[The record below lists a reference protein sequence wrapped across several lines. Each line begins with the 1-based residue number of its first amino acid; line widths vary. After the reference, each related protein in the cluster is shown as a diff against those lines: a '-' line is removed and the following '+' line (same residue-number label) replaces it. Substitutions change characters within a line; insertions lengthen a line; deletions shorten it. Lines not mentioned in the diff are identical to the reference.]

1 MTIVAHSHSF
11 VIGVDTHA
19 KSHTYAVIDA
29 ANGELLGCQL
39 FPTTAKGM
47 ARAIAWAGRLSS
59 GEATTLWSIEC
70 IATYGAK
77 LARAV
82 SDAGYEVVEAPRIS
96 TKSRRGIGKSDPID
110 AQAIATATR
119 SLDDDQ
125 LRRPRADDGIR
136 QALRVL
142 VAAREQM
149 AQEKTMNTNALT
161 ALLRVN
167 DLGIDARK
175 PLTLAQIGEISRWR
189 SREEPIARVV
199 ARDEAIRLARQI
211 LAFQETLTT
220 NQKRMIELI
229 AQSPAAPLLEE
240 PGVGAYTAAIMITAW
255 SHPGRVRSEAAFAA
269 LAGVS
274 PIPAS
279 SGNTI
284 RHRLNRGGD
293 RRLNRALHVIAMSRM
308 QHHDNTKTYVE
319 KRLTEGRSKREIRRC
334 LKRYLGRHFYRTLN
348 ALHSAG
354 STT

>member
-1 MTIVAHSHSF
+1 MTIVAHSRPF

-29 ANGELLGCQL
+29 TNGQLLGCQQ

-70 IATYGAK
+70 TATYGAK

-82 SDAGYEVVEAPRIS
+82 TEAGYEVVEAPRIS
-96 TKSRRGIGKSDPID
+96 TKARRGIGKSDPLD
-110 AQAIATATR
+110 AQAIAAAVL
-119 SLDDDQ
+119 SLDEDQ
-125 LRRPRADDGIR
+125 LRHPRADDGVR

-149 AQEKTMNTNALT
+149 TQEKTMNTNALT

-175 PLTLAQIGEISRWR
+175 PLTLTQIGEISRWR
-189 SREEPIARVV
+189 GRDEPIALVV
-199 ARDEAIRLARQI
+199 ARDEAIRLARQV
-211 LAFQETLTT
+211 LAFHEALTA
-220 NQKRMIELI
+220 NQARMTQLI
-229 AQSPAAPLLEE
+229 TQSPAAPILDA
-240 PGVGAYTAAIMITAW
+240 PGVGAYTAAILITAW
-255 SHPGRVRSEAAFAA
+255 SHPGRVRNEAAFAA

-279 SGNTI
+279 SGNTV

-308 QHHDNTKTYVE
+308 QYHTETKAYVE
-319 KRLTEGRSKREIRRC
+319 KRLAEGRSKREIRRC
-334 LKRYLGRHFYRTLN
+334 LKRYLGRHFYRELN
-348 ALHSAG
+348 HLHHDA

>member
-149 AQEKTMNTNALT
+149 AQEKTPTRSPPCCAST
-161 ALLRVN
+161 
-167 DLGIDARK
+167 
-175 PLTLAQIGEISRWR
+175 TLA
-189 SREEPIARVV
+189 
-199 ARDEAIRLARQI
+199 
-211 LAFQETLTT
+211 
-220 NQKRMIELI
+220 
-229 AQSPAAPLLEE
+229 
-240 PGVGAYTAAIMITAW
+240 
-255 SHPGRVRSEAAFAA
+255 
-269 LAGVS
+269 
-274 PIPAS
+274 
-279 SGNTI
+279 
-284 RHRLNRGGD
+284 
-293 RRLNRALHVIAMSRM
+293 
-308 QHHDNTKTYVE
+308 
-319 KRLTEGRSKREIRRC
+319 
-334 LKRYLGRHFYRTLN
+334 
-348 ALHSAG
+348 
-354 STT
+354 